1 MKRIGEILLGARA
14 ITKQVLDETLAYAKA
29 HRVSF
34 GTAILEMGAI
44 TEDALLRALSVQ
56 TGAPP
61 VGVRDLAAIPP
72 DLIRLVPQKLAEK
85 HTALPFRKVGRT
97 LYVAMAH
104 PRDTTGGDEIAFL
117 TGLSVVRHVAIM
129 ARLVV
134 ALEKYYGFLA
144 PPSQKALV
152 AKLDGATL
160 TDQPT
165 PSPPLDAEPVD
176 LPTVPKLPSRIF
188 RVPLSDGPADPWKL
202 SPEQRSAAAEEEIV
216 METAAPATK
225 TRSVLEPLDFIPDQ
239 SDEEPESAGVP
250 LPETLGRAR
259 DPREAL
265 LDVRAPRPARAAR
278 TAKNDAK
285 ISALATRLDRAGGTE
300 DVGIAVLESLREKL
314 DTVALFLVQGDR
326 VAGWLTRPEPA
337 TSPKEFSVPFSDPSL
352 FASLRNSTGFFA
364 GPCPDTAANRR
375 ILESMGIRYPATLG
389 VVPVTMRGKSVL
401 FLVGEAVGGPHALQ
415 IPVLR
420 HHAAMTAI
428 ALEILALRKKLT
440 AL

>member
-1 MKRIGEILLGARA
+1 MRRIGEILLGARA
-14 ITKQVLDETLAYAKA
+14 ITKEVLDETLSYAKT

-61 VGVRDLAAIPP
+61 VGARDLAAVPP

-129 ARLVV
+129 ARLLV
-134 ALEKYYGFLA
+134 ALEKYYGLLA

-152 AKLDGATL
+152 SRLDGAIL
-160 TDQPT
+160 TGQPT
-165 PSPPLDAEPVD
+165 PAPMPEAKPAD
-176 LPTVPKLPSRIF
+176 LAAVTKLPSGVFHI
-188 RVPLSDGPADPWKL
+188 PLSDGPADPWML
-202 SPEQRSAAAEEEIV
+202 SSEPRSAVDDEQIV
-216 METAAPATK
+216 IETMAPATK
-225 TRSVLEPLDFIPDQ
+225 TRSVLGPLDFIPDHL
-239 SDEEPESAGVP
+239 DEEPEPAGVP
-250 LPETLGRAR
+250 LPETVRRAR
-259 DPREAL
+259 DPRDAL
-265 LDVRAPRPARAAR
+265 LDVRAPRQGRASP
-278 TAKNDAK
+278 TAKDDTS

-326 VAGWLTRPEPA
+326 VSGWLTRPEPA
-337 TSPKEFSVPFSDPSL
+337 KSPKEFSVPFSDPSL
-352 FASLRNSTGFFA
+352 FTSLRNSTGVFA

-375 ILESMGIRYPATLG
+375 ILESMGIRYPAIVG
-389 VVPVTMRGKSVL
+389 VVPVSMRGKTVL
-401 FLVGEAVGGPHALQ
+401 FLLGEAVGGAHALQ
-415 IPVLR
+415 IPALRRHASLTVL
-420 HHAAMTAI
+420 
-428 ALEILALRKKLT
+428 ALEILALRKKL
-440 AL
+440 AAM